1 MKKKTWNVCQV
12 NGYITASD
20 PGRLN
25 TSCSHKTYKK
35 SELWIGMN
43 LCAYDEYLP
52 KVILKEI
59 DDDYIGVNHEGGS
72 HKVEIGKSV
81 ETPRKGLSYAWSD
94 ATISIDTM
102 GPDEA
107 KERMERVVELYEQ
120 MKVNWN
126 ELGEPWRNIPL
137 VKEAFEIMW
146 EIPDIIED
154 VFDTTKEKAN
164 TMDVI
169 ASYLE
174 ETLTPRLRLEI
185 CEFIKGLE
193 PDLEENNQLIG
204 YIDDYLNPDMSMEEF
219 CKKHEKTLRFDPVE
233 RTEKWEKVIYDV
245 ELECAELLK
254 DEPRGMGFCF
264 SYWSTKTAVLAKHGI
279 TWKSPSAMN
288 PRVMFD

>member
-25 TSCSHKTYKK
+25 TSCSHKTHKK

-59 DDDYIGVNHEGGS
+59 DDDYIVVNHEGGS

-185 CEFIKGLE
+185 CEFIKGLD